1 MKSRILLLSFLFLF
15 SISGHA
21 QILKKLKKKVEQ
33 TTEKVLLK
41 KTEEQTEKTIE
52 KVIDSAVNPGSNGAT
67 SNEVPNQ
74 ANANSENNN
83 AKFINTSAKRSF
95 YTSDV
100 VVRTS
105 DSKGPGSTYYFDSE
119 EIAARGIAPNSE
131 YPIYI
136 DSEGYQYGYNDGEG
150 RWEKTGLMKSDAMSF
165 MMPMISMSMLKLPAG
180 PTLEATEKFKDK
192 GMNLNTFQIVEWA
205 FIYKPD
211 HFRTGDY
218 EETTGPCPT
227 GGNCPKFLYTD
238 PEYKGSWVLFDKQ
251 GRLSEIYAN
260 VNTQQTQG
268 DGSYKFEYSPVTVN
282 LPSAI
287 EVKMPFQ
294 DLYMKG
300 LDVNSDNSTSG
311 NTTTTNNRPSEPTNT
326 RSNAGPNEKIATI
339 DPNNPLSFPGVTS
352 ILEYDGK
359 QIIMELNTET
369 MAMKLDLNDPKMKPI
384 YFDRENYMY
393 MESDN
398 GCIKAKLNL
407 EKAFTQMEEG
417 LKGKTLPGGMDIE
430 KIKADYYKNNFGMQA
445 APSNFPP
452 ITGWAYLYNPEYL
465 NSQGKFE
472 KSNVSCSG
480 GSCQKFTMTEGKEKG
495 SYVLFDK
502 HNRLQKIYSTEGKGG
517 SVTYS
522 YPSHSNLKIPDFN
535 NCQEIDIN
543 QDILGNMMGG
553 K

>member
-1 MKSRILLLSFLFLF
+1 MNSKLLLLILAFI
-15 SISGHA
+15 ISGFNAEA
-21 QILKKLKKKVEQ
+21 QILKKLKKKVEN

-41 KTEEQTEKTIE
+41 KTEQKTEQVVETTF
-52 KVIDSAVNPGSNGAT
+52 DSVA
-67 SNEVPNQ
+67 NQ
-74 ANANSENNN
+74 KSKPASTNSQKPDPDANK
-83 AKFINTSAKRSF
+83 AKLINTEAKRSF

-100 VVRTS
+100 IVRTS
-105 DSKGPGSTYYFDSE
+105 DSKGKGSEYYFDSE
-119 EIAARGIAPNSE
+119 EIAARGTAPNSE

-136 DSEGYQYGYNDGEG
+136 DSEGYQYAYNDGEG
-150 RWEKTGLMKSDAMSF
+150 RWEKTGLMKSDAMSL

-205 FIYKPD
+205 FIYKPE
-211 HFRTGDY
+211 HFRTGEY

-251 GRLSEIYAN
+251 GRLSEVYAN
-260 VNTQQTQG
+260 VNTQQAQG

-282 LPSAI
+282 VPSAV

-311 NTTTTNNRPSEPTNT
+311 NTNTTNNRPSETTKPG
-326 RSNAGPNEKIATI
+326 SNSGPNEKIATI

-352 ILEYDGK
+352 ILEYNGK
-359 QIIMELNTET
+359 QIIMQLNTET
-369 MAMKLDLNDPKMKPI
+369 MAMKLDLNDAKMKPI

-398 GCIKAKLNL
+398 GCIKAKLDL
-407 EKAFTQMEEG
+407 EKAFTQMEKG
-417 LKGKTLPGGMDIE
+417 LKGNTLPGGMDIE

-452 ITGWAYLYNPEYL
+452 ITGWAYLYKPEYL

-472 KSNVSCSG
+472 KSSVSCDG
-480 GSCQKFTMTEGKEKG
+480 GSCQKFTMTDGKEKG

-502 HNRLQKIYSTEGKGG
+502 FNRLQKIYSTEGKGG
-517 SVTYS
+517 TVTYS

-543 QDILGNMMGG
+543 QDILGSMMGG

>member
-1 MKSRILLLSFLFLF
+1 MNSKLLLLILSFIITGFNAE
-15 SISGHA
+15 A
-21 QILKKLKKKVEQ
+21 QILKKLKKKVEN

-41 KTEEQTEKTIE
+41 KTEQKTEQVVETTF
-52 KVIDSAVNPGSNGAT
+52 DSVANQKSNPASTN
-67 SNEVPNQ
+67 SQKPDPD
-74 ANANSENNN
+74 ANK
-83 AKFINTSAKRSF
+83 AKLINTEAKRSF

-100 VVRTS
+100 IVRTS
-105 DSKGPGSTYYFDSE
+105 DSKGKGSEYYFDSE
-119 EIAARGIAPNSE
+119 EIAARRTAPNSE

-136 DSEGYQYGYNDGEG
+136 DSEGYQYAYNDGEG
-150 RWEKTGLMKSDAMSF
+150 RWEKTGLMKSDAMSL
-165 MMPMISMSMLKLPAG
+165 MMPMISISMLKLPAG
-180 PTLEATEKFKDK
+180 PTLEATEKFKNK

-205 FIYKPD
+205 FIYKPE
-211 HFRTGDY
+211 HFRTGEY

-227 GGNCPKFLYTD
+227 GGNCPKFLYID

-251 GRLSEIYAN
+251 GRLSEVYAN
-260 VNTQQTQG
+260 VNTQQAQG
-268 DGSYKFEYSPVTVN
+268 DGSYKFEYSPVSVN
-282 LPSAI
+282 VPSAV

-294 DLYMKG
+294 DLYIKG

-311 NTTTTNNRPSEPTNT
+311 NTNITNNRPSETTNT
-326 RSNAGPNEKIATI
+326 RSNSGPNEKIATI

-352 ILEYDGK
+352 ILEYDDK
-359 QIIMELNTET
+359 QIIMQLNTET

-452 ITGWAYLYNPEYL
+452 ITGWAYLYNPEHL

-472 KSNVSCSG
+472 KSSVSCDG

-502 HNRLQKIYSTEGKGG
+502 FNRLQKIYSTEGKGG

-522 YPSHSNLKIPDFN
+522 YPSHRNLKIPDFN